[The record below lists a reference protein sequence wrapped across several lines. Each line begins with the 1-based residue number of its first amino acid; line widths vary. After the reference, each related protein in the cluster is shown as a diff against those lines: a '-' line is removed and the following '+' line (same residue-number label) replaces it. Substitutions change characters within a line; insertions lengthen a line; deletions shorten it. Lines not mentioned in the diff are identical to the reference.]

1 MFKVVNVSSRA
12 VLAIALFLVLV
23 STMLVTTVNLIVS
36 LVVSNMLLNL
46 NQPVPLAVGLEV
58 LLILACV
65 LLGLVL
71 LFASWDVRRD

>member
-1 MFKVVNVSSRA
+1 MFKVVNVSYRA
-12 VLAIALFLVLV
+12 VLTIALFLVLV
-23 STMLVTTVNLIVS
+23 STMLVTTVNLIMS
-36 LVVSNMLLNL
+36 LVLSNILLNL

-71 LFASWDVRRD
+71 LFTQQGSGQD